1 MSLQLMGEFKRLGSN
16 IVYANFNRI
25 ILCTKKRRLL
35 DALGYVE
42 YITNSIKGKELF
54 HLIEMTY
61 EQCWEYLMWLD
72 TVSID
77 SFLTHVMLN
86 KIRGPVVQSL
96 VSLTS
101 SLVVKMLTVLVSTKP
116 NSQVFLLNC
125 KSYSHCFSKNFSVY
139 AVFNDQSFNDKLTN
153 DIVSFEQLGPG

>member
-1 MSLQLMGEFKRLGSN
+1 MGEFKRLGSN

-72 TVSID
+72 TVSTWEKVFRIIPE
-77 SFLTHVMLN
+77 FRILRLTFHR
-86 KIRGPVVQSL
+86 IQ
-96 VSLTS
+96 
-101 SLVVKMLTVLVSTKP
+101 
-116 NSQVFLLNC
+116 
-125 KSYSHCFSKNFSVY
+125 
-139 AVFNDQSFNDKLTN
+139 D
-153 DIVSFEQLGPG
+153 FEADFP

>member
-1 MSLQLMGEFKRLGSN
+1 MGEFKRLGSN

-72 TVSID
+72 TVSTWVKVFRIIPE
-77 SFLTHVMLN
+77 FRIWRLTFHR
-86 KIRGPVVQSL
+86 IQ
-96 VSLTS
+96 
-101 SLVVKMLTVLVSTKP
+101 
-116 NSQVFLLNC
+116 
-125 KSYSHCFSKNFSVY
+125 
-139 AVFNDQSFNDKLTN
+139 D
-153 DIVSFEQLGPG
+153 FEADFP